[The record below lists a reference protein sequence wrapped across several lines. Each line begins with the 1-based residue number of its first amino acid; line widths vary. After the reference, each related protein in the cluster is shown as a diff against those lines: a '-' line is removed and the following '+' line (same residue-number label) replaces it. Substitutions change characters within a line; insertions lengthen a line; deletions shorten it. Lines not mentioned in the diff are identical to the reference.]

1 MSNCRKKGNC
11 INRLI
16 ITAAPFALANPIHFI
31 ILCAIIIKQQRNSN
45 KSTFRQ
51 SDYPSHPV
59 LNKPRFF
66 PLYSVSIYL
75 FFSSLFLSAFYVFFL
90 WGGGGVGF
98 GLRLKL
104 SKLFSHKIQML
115 AFSVVYFEHIFIL
128 ERTVERMTNGQRL
141 RITNV

>member
-1 MSNCRKKGNC
+1 MDALPYNRFLHHHRSTGVSNCRKKGNC

-75 FFSSLFLSAFYVFFL
+75 FFLFSLSLCILCLFLVGRR
-90 WGGGGVGF
+90 GGWIWF
-98 GLRLKL
+98 AAETK
-104 SKLFSHKIQML
+104 
-115 AFSVVYFEHIFIL
+115 
-128 ERTVERMTNGQRL
+128 
-141 RITNV
+141 